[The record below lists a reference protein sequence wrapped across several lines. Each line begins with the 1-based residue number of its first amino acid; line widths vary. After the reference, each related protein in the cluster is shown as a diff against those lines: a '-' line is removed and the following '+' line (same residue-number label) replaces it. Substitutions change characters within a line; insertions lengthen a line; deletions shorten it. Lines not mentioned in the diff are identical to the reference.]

1 MVLVVEAALSVV
13 VEVWEYLA
21 EALTVAQEIHRCM
34 VEAAA
39 EVDHVAAL
47 GPVRFTAEQCMEDL
61 EEHLEVE
68 VAHSLVIM
76 EFRVVEEMEQFV

>member
-21 EALTVAQEIHRCM
+21 EALTVAQEITLK
-34 VEAAA
+34 VTAAA

-76 EFRVVEEMEQFV
+76 EFQDVAEMEQFV

>member
-1 MVLVVEAALSVV
+1 MALVVVAVMEE

-21 EALTVAQEIHRCM
+21 EALMVAQEITLE
-34 VEAAA
+34 VTAAA
-39 EVDHVAAL
+39 TVDQVAAL
-47 GPVRFTAEQCMEDL
+47 GPVQFTAEQFMEDL